1 VVKGSNPWSSDSQP
15 GVITRLWYLFFCKFR
30 YDVMYVYLVDYSE
43 KDLGFSSQD
52 ATFLIS
58 IIGILNTFGEVIVG
72 WLGDQVSKSKIKSYV
87 LLLKILSTIPF

>member
-1 VVKGSNPWSSDSQP
+1 
-15 GVITRLWYLFFCKFR
+15 
-30 YDVMYVYLVDYSE
+30 MYVYLVDYSE

>member
-1 VVKGSNPWSSDSQP
+1 
-15 GVITRLWYLFFCKFR
+15 
-30 YDVMYVYLVDYSE
+30 MYVYLVDYSE

-72 WLGDQVSKSKIKSYV
+72 WLGDQVSKSKIKSNV
-87 LLLKILSTIPF
+87 LLLKILSTLPFLELE